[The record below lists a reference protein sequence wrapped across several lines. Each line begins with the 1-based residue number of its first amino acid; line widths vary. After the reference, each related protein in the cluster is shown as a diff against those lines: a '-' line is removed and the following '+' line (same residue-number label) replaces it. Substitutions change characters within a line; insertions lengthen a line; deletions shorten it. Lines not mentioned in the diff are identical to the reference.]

1 VLHGGN
7 GEALAAQTKL
17 PMILISGH
25 PERIEHLK
33 DGPTPFL
40 AKPFSTNRLLFFV
53 QQMLASRLNRMVRL
67 SFYEILDLHQTSPL
81 DTVWYSL

>member
-1 VLHGGN
+1 LRRGGIDLIVADSVLHGDN

-17 PMILISGH
+17 PVTLISGH

-33 DGPTPFL
+33 DGPIPFL

-53 QQMLASRLNRMVRL
+53 QQMLASR
-67 SFYEILDLHQTSPL
+67 SEQDGA
-81 DTVWYSL
+81 TVVL